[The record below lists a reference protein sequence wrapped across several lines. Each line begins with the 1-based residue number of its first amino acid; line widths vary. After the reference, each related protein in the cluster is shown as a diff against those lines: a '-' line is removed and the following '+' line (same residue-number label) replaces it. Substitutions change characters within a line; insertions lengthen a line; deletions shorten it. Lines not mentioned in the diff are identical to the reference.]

1 MSNQLYAL
9 TKILIVMPHVLDQV
23 SLSKTEKLQ
32 TLVENRTSYSL
43 SHCELS
49 VFETYAESYLV
60 PLTFN
65 DFVITSMLRGKKVMH
80 LFDKQG
86 FDYFPGQTVIV
97 PPSVTMKIDFPEASQ
112 LSPTQCIA
120 LAIDQDQIK
129 KTIAYLNEFFP
140 KEGSNEKWLLNYD
153 EYHFYNNEEI
163 AYLINK
169 VIRICSEGTKEKDVL
184 ADLTLKELL
193 VRIMQTQNL
202 KAIGDEAYNLNQNPL
217 AFVLN
222 YIKSNLSE
230 KISIKSLSDKACMS
244 EASFYRLFKREL
256 GISPNDFILTEKIN
270 KAKVLLAQSKGKVAS
285 IGYELGFNDANYFI
299 RTFKKVVGITP
310 GTYQLQIAKQ
320 FIH

>member
-1 MSNQLYAL
+1 MQH
-9 TKILIVMPHVLDQV
+9 TLDQV
-23 SLSKTEKLQ
+23 KLSASETLQ
-32 TLVENRTSYSL
+32 TLVENRTSYTL
-43 SHCELS
+43 ERCELN
-49 VFETYAESYLV
+49 VFETYTESYKV

-80 LFDKQG
+80 LFDKKG

-97 PPSVTMKIDFPEASQ
+97 PPAVTMEIDFPEASN
-112 LSPTQCIA
+112 LNPTQCIA
-120 LAIDQDQIK
+120 LAIDQEQIQ

-140 KEGSNEKWLLNYD
+140 KDGSNEKWLLNYD

-169 VIRICSEGTKEKDVL
+169 VIRICSERTKEKDVL

-202 KAIGDEAYNLNQNPL
+202 KTISDDGYNLNQNPL

-222 YIKSNLSE
+222 YIKSNLNE
-230 KISIKSLSDKACMS
+230 KISINSLSDKACMS
-244 EASFYRLFKREL
+244 KATFYRLFKREL

-270 KAKVLLAQSKGKVAS
+270 KAKLLLAQPGAKVAS
-285 IGYELGFNDANYFI
+285 ISYELGFSDANYFI
-299 RTFKKVVGITP
+299 RAFKKNVGITP
-310 GTYQLQIAKQ
+310 GAYQLQVANQ
-320 FIH
+320 LIH

>member
-1 MSNQLYAL
+1 MQHILNQV
-9 TKILIVMPHVLDQV
+9 K
-23 SLSKTEKLQ
+23 LSASETLQ
-32 TLVENRTSYSL
+32 TLVENRTSYTL
-43 SHCELS
+43 ERCELN
-49 VFETYAESYLV
+49 VFETYTESYKV

-80 LFDKQG
+80 LFDKKG

-97 PPSVTMKIDFPEASQ
+97 PPAVTMEIDFPEATS
-112 LSPTQCIA
+112 LNPTQCIA
-120 LAIDQDQIK
+120 LAIDQEQIQ

-169 VIRICSEGTKEKDVL
+169 VIRICSERTKEKDVL

-202 KAIGDEAYNLNQNPL
+202 KTISDDGYNLNQNPL

-222 YIKSNLSE
+222 YIKSNLNE
-230 KISIKSLSDKACMS
+230 KISINSLSDKACMS
-244 EASFYRLFKREL
+244 KATFYRLFKREL

-270 KAKVLLAQSKGKVAS
+270 KAKLLLAQPGAKVAS
-285 IGYELGFNDANYFI
+285 ISYELGFSDANYFI
-299 RTFKKVVGITP
+299 RAFKKNVGITP
-310 GTYQLQIAKQ
+310 GAYQLQVANQ
-320 FIH
+320 LIH

>member
-1 MSNQLYAL
+1 MQHILNQV
-9 TKILIVMPHVLDQV
+9 K
-23 SLSKTEKLQ
+23 LSASETLQ
-32 TLVENRTSYSL
+32 TLVENRTSYTL
-43 SHCELS
+43 ERCELN
-49 VFETYAESYLV
+49 VFETYTESYKV

-80 LFDKQG
+80 LFDKKG

-97 PPSVTMKIDFPEASQ
+97 PPAVTMEIDFPEATS
-112 LSPTQCIA
+112 LNPTQCIA
-120 LAIDQDQIK
+120 LAIDQEQIQ

-169 VIRICSEGTKEKDVL
+169 VIRICSERTKEKDVL

-202 KAIGDEAYNLNQNPL
+202 KTISDDGYNLNHNPL

-222 YIKSNLSE
+222 YIKSNLNE
-230 KISIKSLSDKACMS
+230 KISINSLSDKACMS
-244 EASFYRLFKREL
+244 KATFYRLFKREL

-270 KAKVLLAQSKGKVAS
+270 KAKLLLAQPGAKVAS
-285 IGYELGFNDANYFI
+285 ISYELGFSDANYFI
-299 RTFKKVVGITP
+299 RAFKKNVGITP
-310 GTYQLQIAKQ
+310 GAYQLQVANQ
-320 FIH
+320 LIH

>member
-1 MSNQLYAL
+1 MQH
-9 TKILIVMPHVLDQV
+9 TLDQV
-23 SLSKTEKLQ
+23 KLSASETLQ
-32 TLVENRTSYSL
+32 TLVENRTSYTL
-43 SHCELS
+43 ERCELN
-49 VFETYAESYLV
+49 VFETYTQSYKV

-80 LFDKQG
+80 LFDKKG

-97 PPSVTMKIDFPEASQ
+97 PPAVKMEIDFPEATD
-112 LSPTQCIA
+112 LNPTQCIA
-120 LAIDQDQIK
+120 LAIDQEQIQ

-169 VIRICSEGTKEKDVL
+169 VIRICSERTKEKDVL

-202 KAIGDEAYNLNQNPL
+202 KTISDEGYNLNQNPL

-222 YIKSNLSE
+222 YIKANLNE
-230 KISIKSLSDKACMS
+230 KISINSLSDKACMS
-244 EASFYRLFKREL
+244 KATFYRLFKREL

-270 KAKVLLAQSKGKVAS
+270 KAKILLSQPGTKVAS
-285 IGYELGFNDANYFI
+285 ISYELGFSDANYFI
-299 RTFKKVVGITP
+299 RAFKKIVGITP
-310 GTYQLQIAKQ
+310 GAYQLQVAKQ
-320 FIH
+320 LIH

>member
-1 MSNQLYAL
+1 MQH
-9 TKILIVMPHVLDQV
+9 TLDQV
-23 SLSKTEKLQ
+23 KLSASESLQ
-32 TLVENRTSYSL
+32 TLVENRTSYTL
-43 SHCELS
+43 ERCELN
-49 VFETYAESYLV
+49 VFETYTESYKV

-80 LFDKQG
+80 LFDKKG

-97 PPSVTMKIDFPEASQ
+97 PPAVTMEIDFPEATN
-112 LSPTQCIA
+112 LNPTQCIA
-120 LAIDQDQIK
+120 LAIDQEQIQ

-169 VIRICSEGTKEKDVL
+169 VIRICSERTKEKDVL

-202 KAIGDEAYNLNQNPL
+202 KTISDDGYNLNQNPL

-222 YIKSNLSE
+222 YIKSNLNE
-230 KISIKSLSDKACMS
+230 KISINSLSDKACMS
-244 EASFYRLFKREL
+244 KATFYRLFKREL

-270 KAKVLLAQSKGKVAS
+270 KAKLLLAQPGAKVAS
-285 IGYELGFNDANYFI
+285 ISYELGFSDANYFI
-299 RTFKKVVGITP
+299 RAFKKNVGITP
-310 GTYQLQIAKQ
+310 GAYQLQVANQ
-320 FIH
+320 LIH

>member
-1 MSNQLYAL
+1 MQH
-9 TKILIVMPHVLDQV
+9 TLDQV
-23 SLSKTEKLQ
+23 KLSASETLQ
-32 TLVENRTSYSL
+32 TLVENRTSYTL
-43 SHCELS
+43 ERCELN
-49 VFETYAESYLV
+49 VFETYTESYRV

-80 LFDKQG
+80 LFDKKG

-97 PPSVTMKIDFPEASQ
+97 PPAVTMEIDFPEASN
-112 LSPTQCIA
+112 LNPTQCIA
-120 LAIDQDQIK
+120 LAIDQEQIQ

-140 KEGSNEKWLLNYD
+140 KAGSNEKWLLNYD

-169 VIRICSEGTKEKDVL
+169 VIRICSERTKEKDVL

-202 KAIGDEAYNLNQNPL
+202 KTISDDGYNLNQNPL

-222 YIKSNLSE
+222 YIKTNLNE
-230 KISIKSLSDKACMS
+230 KISINSLSDKACMS
-244 EASFYRLFKREL
+244 KATFYRLFKREL

-270 KAKVLLAQSKGKVAS
+270 KAKLLLAQPGAKVAS
-285 IGYELGFNDANYFI
+285 ISYELGFSDANYFI
-299 RTFKKVVGITP
+299 RAFKKMVGITP
-310 GTYQLQIAKQ
+310 GAYQLQVANQ
-320 FIH
+320 LIH

>member
-1 MSNQLYAL
+1 MQH
-9 TKILIVMPHVLDQV
+9 TLDQV
-23 SLSKTEKLQ
+23 KLSASETLQ
-32 TLVENRTSYSL
+32 TLVENRTSYTL
-43 SHCELS
+43 ERCELN
-49 VFETYAESYLV
+49 VFETYTESYKV

-80 LFDKQG
+80 LFDKKG

-97 PPSVTMKIDFPEASQ
+97 PPAVTMEIDFPEASN
-112 LSPTQCIA
+112 LNPTQCIA
-120 LAIDQDQIK
+120 LAIDQEQIQ

-169 VIRICSEGTKEKDVL
+169 VIRICSERTKEKDVL

-202 KAIGDEAYNLNQNPL
+202 KTISDDGYNLNQNPL

-222 YIKSNLSE
+222 YIKTNLNE
-230 KISIKSLSDKACMS
+230 KISINSLSDKACMS
-244 EASFYRLFKREL
+244 KATFYRLFKREL

-270 KAKVLLAQSKGKVAS
+270 KAKLLLVQPGAKVAS
-285 IGYELGFNDANYFI
+285 ISYELGFSDANYFI
-299 RTFKKVVGITP
+299 RAFKKTVGITP
-310 GTYQLQIAKQ
+310 GAYQLQVANQ
-320 FIH
+320 LIH